1 MKLYFHTCVFKFSRK
16 VISLIL
22 QQRLSLEMHPYHI
35 ISNEKRLGE
44 NKIWFKSW
52 NGMEKNG
59 KDNIQVVPSAWD
71 VLVQE
76 RILLSQRMVLRGSK
90 FFSERVSS
98 QISGIKWKKLILPLQ
113 SILSTPFQDLNFA
126 MKNYLSDSWKLPIQ
140 FLLQMQEH
148 DWYYLLSLMEVE
160 STTVSFPIN
169 QVKS

>member
-1 MKLYFHTCVFKFSRK
+1 MILVTADVKYRYLVKNSIFIYIKDMKLYFHTCGFKFSRK

-22 QQRLSLEMHPYHI
+22 QLRLSLGMHPYHT
-35 ISNEKRLGE
+35 ISNEKWLGE

-59 KDNIQVVPSAWD
+59 KDNIQVVPSAWH

-76 RILLSQRMVLRGSK
+76 RILLSQRRMVLRGSK

-113 SILSTPFQDLNFA
+113 SILSTPFQD
-126 MKNYLSDSWKLPIQ
+126 
-140 FLLQMQEH
+140 
-148 DWYYLLSLMEVE
+148 
-160 STTVSFPIN
+160 
-169 QVKS
+169 